1 MKAKTPVHWMSNS
14 QEGSLENQFIIE
26 VFVLY
31 GWLALSM
38 RHLLAP
44 GTKLGLAVLPVS
56 KSENLTAG

>member
-14 QEGSLENQFIIE
+14 QEGTLEDRFIELFIP
-26 VFVLY
+26 Y

-38 RHLLAP
+38 RHLLTRWAQ
-44 GTKLGLAVLPVS
+44 LGLAVLPVS

>member
-14 QEGSLENQFIIE
+14 QEGSLENRFIE
-26 VFVLY
+26 FAHTY

-38 RHLLAP
+38 RHLLTRWA
-44 GTKLGLAVLPVS
+44 KLGLAVLPVS